1 MTPQID
7 IENMADNA
15 EAASRL
21 LKSISN
27 GHRLMILCLL
37 LDNELTV
44 GELNDKV
51 PLSQSALS
59 QHLAVLRKEGLV
71 STRKEAQM
79 VWYRLASAEVE
90 AILATLHQIYC
101 APAATAS

>member
-1 MTPQID
+1 MTPEID
-7 IENMADNA
+7 IADMADNA

-21 LKSISN
+21 LKSIAN

-37 LDNELTV
+37 LDKELTV
-44 GELNDKV
+44 GELNDQV

-71 STRKEAQM
+71 TTRKEAQM
-79 VWYRLASAEVE
+79 VWYQLASPEVE
-90 AILATLHQIYC
+90 KILSTLHQIYC
-101 APAATAS
+101 APSGS